1 MARFLS
7 STSIFALTLGAS
19 GTASAAMLDV
29 AEEALEPDFGVNYE
43 VTGQESL
50 GPGEQLVLFA
60 IDFATDLNGS
70 TFPFGVDRYED
81 WNSAAV
87 DRESWSG
94 FGVFIPGNGLLSL
107 GSFFGTFDET
117 FGPENDYAAVF
128 WFEDLRDP
136 EFGTLGPITRDTLA
150 MNNSITATGVG
161 GFGVR
166 FGLPSSIPVFGCNTV
181 QDPTVGSCITA
192 DVDVPA
198 PPAITIF
205 WAGLM
210 GLGAALARR
219 RREDG

>member
-7 STSIFALTLGAS
+7 STSIFALTLGVS
-19 GTASAAMLDV
+19 GAASAAMLDV
-29 AEEALEPDFGVNYE
+29 AEEPLELDPGINYE
-43 VTGQESL
+43 VIGQESL
-50 GPGEQLVLFA
+50 GPGQQLVLFA
-60 IDFATDLNGS
+60 IDFATDLNGFAS
-70 TFPFGVDRYED
+70 PFGVDNYID

-87 DRESWSG
+87 DRESWASFLVG
-94 FGVFIPGNGLLSL
+94 IPGNEPLSL

-117 FGPENDYAAVF
+117 FGEENDYAAVF
-128 WFEDLRDP
+128 WFDQLLDP
-136 EFGTLGPITRDTLA
+136 EFGGLGPITRDTVA
-150 MNNSITATGVG
+150 INNSITKTGVG

-166 FGLPSSIPVFGCNTV
+166 FGLPASTPVFGCNTV
-181 QDPTVGSCITA
+181 QNPTVGSCITA
-192 DVDVPA
+192 DVPA